1 MDANHP
7 TVHLYLTNLLSRC
20 FSFLFQ
26 KGVKFKEEVNEYLR
40 RLDDSGLLDWWI
52 SQSLVNADKCDTR
65 SKIIES
71 HKRENVSL
79 RLNETSTF
87 FLILATGHALAAM
100 VFLAELSFK
109 RGRGKFGD
117 RETYMGYPL

>member
-1 MDANHP
+1 M
-7 TVHLYLTNLLSRC
+7 
-20 FSFLFQ
+20 
-26 KGVKFKEEVNEYLR
+26 
-40 RLDDSGLLDWWI
+40 LDWWI
-52 SQSLVNADKCDTR
+52 GQSLVNADKCDTR

-109 RGRGKFGD
+109 RGRGKFGH
-117 RETYMGYPL
+117 RETYMGHSL